1 MRKYRI
7 YKIRNTPEDI
17 KSFFAVFQPDFLK
30 MNTIPIINYYDSL
43 RIDFVGIEYMN
54 DSDYDNKDVWNMTGF
69 SSFRWYMAHPKKY
82 EVIIWSP
89 CDLNMKEID
98 I

>member
-17 KSFFAVFQPDFLK
+17 KSFFAVFRPGFLK

-69 SSFRWYMAHPKKY
+69 SSFRWYMTRPKKY
-82 EVIIWSP
+82 KVIIWSP
-89 CDLNMKEID
+89 CELHMTEFDV
-98 I
+98 